1 MYLAQYIDVDDDRWR
16 FLGEYPTKAE
26 AATATNVAGDYPSYY
41 RTRVHRINQA
51 WQSLFPNNCAI
62 VEVTGD
68 GEEVGACTYY
78 LKAGVCP
85 RHGET
90 REE

>member
-1 MYLAQYIDVDDDRWR
+1 MMHLAQYRDVDDDRWR

-26 AATATNVAGDYPSYY
+26 ADTAANAYD
-41 RTRVHRINQA
+41 RTRVHRINEPAREQ
-51 WQSLFPNNCAI
+51 FPNNCPI

-68 GEEVGACTYY
+68 GEEVGACTYH

-85 RHGET
+85 RHGEVKK
-90 REE
+90 E